1 MGQLGRVKG
10 GGKWGRVKV
19 GNKGERLK
27 VVKLEWV
34 KDGERWKG

>member
-1 MGQLGRVKG
+1 MGQLERVKG
-10 GGKWGRVKV
+10 GGKWGRIKV

>member
-1 MGQLGRVKG
+1 MEELREGLRVGQLGRVKG

-27 VVKLEWV
+27 VVK
-34 KDGERWKG
+34 

>member
-19 GNKGERLK
+19 GNWREWLK

-34 KDGERWKG
+34 KNRETREG